1 MTDQQI
7 TTGPPDQ
14 SDYEA
19 TLEVVTTTV
28 AETYY
33 AQQVQAVSAARGR
46 AQAAQS
52 TVTLFAG
59 GLMAA
64 LSVATLTDR
73 AWWTQA
79 TAILAV
85 ATWLVAAWC
94 YLWAVA
100 SPIKEPSSQSRT
112 EDPQVL
118 VNRVLDKVEKAAKK
132 VDLRQAWGNRAAA
145 VAVTLS
151 LATFAMTVVTDPL
164 RDTAPGAVV
173 VDPSYRSV
181 LEELCGPAA
190 GRSRLVGGDID
201 KSSLKSQF
209 VEIRLAR
216 GTCTRSQDTLQIP
229 RGKVNAVRWQRN
241 D

>member
-1 MTDQQI
+1 MTNQQI
-7 TTGPPDQ
+7 ATGASDQ

-19 TLEVVTTTV
+19 TLEVVSTIV

-33 AQQVQAVSAARGR
+33 AQQVQAVSSARGR

-100 SPIKEPSSQSRT
+100 SPIKDPSTQSRT
-112 EDPQVL
+112 EDRQVL
-118 VNRVLDKVEKAAKK
+118 VNRVLDKVEKEAEK

-151 LATFAMTVVTDPL
+151 LATFAMTIVTDPV
-164 RDTAPGAVV
+164 RKTAPGAVV

-181 LEELCGPAA
+181 LKELCGPAA
-190 GRSRLVGGDID
+190 DWSRLVGGDITED
-201 KSSLKSQF
+201 SLKGQF

-216 GTCTRSQDTLQIP
+216 GTCTGSQDTLQIP
-229 RGKVNAVRWQRN
+229 RSKVNGLRWQK
-241 D
+241 DG

>member
-1 MTDQQI
+1 MTNQQI
-7 TTGPPDQ
+7 TTGTSDQ

-19 TLEVVTTTV
+19 TLEVVSTAV

-33 AQQVQAVSAARGR
+33 AQQVQAVSSARGR

-85 ATWLVAAWC
+85 AAWLVAAWC

-100 SPIKEPSSQSRT
+100 SPIKEPSTQSRT
-112 EDPQVL
+112 EDRQVL
-118 VNRVLDKVEKAAKK
+118 VNRVLDKVEKEAEK
-132 VDLRQAWGNRAAA
+132 VDMRQAWGNRAAA

-151 LATFAMTVVTDPL
+151 LATFAMTIITDPV
-164 RDTAPGAVV
+164 RKTALGAVV
-173 VDPSYRSV
+173 VDSSYRSV
-181 LEELCGPAA
+181 LKELCGPAA
-190 GRSRLVGGDID
+190 DWSRPVSGYINEE
-201 KSSLKSQF
+201 SLKGQF
-209 VEIRLAR
+209 VEIRLGR
-216 GTCTRSQDTLQIP
+216 GTCTGSQDTLQIP
-229 RGKVNAVRWQRN
+229 RGKVNGLRWQKN